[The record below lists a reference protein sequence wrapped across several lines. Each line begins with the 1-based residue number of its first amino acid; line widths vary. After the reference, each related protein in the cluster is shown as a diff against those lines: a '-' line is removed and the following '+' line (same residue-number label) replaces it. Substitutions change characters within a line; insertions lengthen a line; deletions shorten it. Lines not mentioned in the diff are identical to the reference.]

1 MDTYYHIVPI
11 AGKGLGC
18 VALKDIQKGTIIL
31 QEKPQCAPEDCA
43 NLPEDAR
50 SIPNVL
56 KAFHRVGERSFNRSW
71 RISTTPNT
79 TKYFLIHFKLIQ
91 QSNMVILSCLTKKN
105 QNLNLRKKSSV

>member
-56 KAFHRVGERSFNRSW
+56 KAFHRVGERSF
-71 RISTTPNT
+71 
-79 TKYFLIHFKLIQ
+79 KYYYGYVCSK
-91 QSNMVILSCLTKKN
+91 SN
-105 QNLNLRKKSSV
+105 

>member
-31 QEKPQCAPEDCA
+31 QEKPQCVPEDCA

-56 KAFHRVGERSFNRSW
+56 KAFQRVGGITVCVALDPALKMTQHK
-71 RISTTPNT
+71 IST
-79 TKYFLIHFKLIQ
+79 
-91 QSNMVILSCLTKKN
+91 
-105 QNLNLRKKSSV
+105 

>member
-50 SIPNVL
+50 SIPDVL
-56 KAFHRVGERSFNRSW
+56 KAFHRVGERSFKYY
-71 RISTTPNT
+71 ISG
-79 TKYFLIHFKLIQ
+79 YVGFS
-91 QSNMVILSCLTKKN
+91 SN
-105 QNLNLRKKSSV
+105 

>member
-50 SIPNVL
+50 SIPSVL
-56 KAFHRVGERSFNRSW
+56 KAFQRVGGITVCSVLEPALEQ
-71 RISTTPNT
+71 TPA
-79 TKYFLIHFKLIQ
+79 
-91 QSNMVILSCLTKKN
+91 KN
-105 QNLNLRKKSSV
+105 YYSRL